1 MTDAYFGRIRASN
14 RLQRLVWFRLLVAG
28 RAGTNKAPRHRA
40 RTAAFVRLRRIRL
53 EHIENRT
60 FDEITVGDS
69 ATLVRTLTEQDIKL
83 FAVMSGDINPA
94 HVDPDYA
101 MSSRFREV
109 IGHGMWSGALIST
122 VLGTEFPGPGT
133 IYLGQ
138 NLRFRRPVRV
148 GDTITIKVTAKEKDE
163 KGRVMLDTDCV
174 NQDGEVVVSGTAE
187 VIAPK
192 EKVRRRR
199 IDLPDVRFDDRDVRF
214 RELMGRVKARKLSAV
229 ATAIVFPDDADSLAS
244 IAAATHEGTIVPVIV
259 GPRERLA
266 ELARAADIDLDAFQ
280 IVPADSQAHAIA
292 EAIRLAREGRVEG
305 IMKASVSTEDLVIH
319 AIAANRGLRTE
330 RRMSHVYAMD
340 VPTYP
345 KPLLITDSMINI
357 APGLSEK
364 REICQ
369 NAIDLARAL
378 GIPAPKVAVLAAVET
393 INPKMPAT
401 IDAATLCKMAER
413 GQISG
418 GILDGPLTFDNAVS
432 LKAAQTLGI
441 RSAVAGQAD
450 VLVAPDLEA
459 GNMIARQL
467 EHLADAVSA
476 GIVLGARVPIA
487 LTGKSDDRRSWVAS
501 AGLVQLVAHQYRRAA
516 GAAPRPR

>member
-1 MTDAYFGRIRASN
+1 M
-14 RLQRLVWFRLLVAG
+14 
-28 RAGTNKAPRHRA
+28 
-40 RTAAFVRLRRIRL
+40 

-60 FDEITVGDS
+60 FDEINVGDS

-138 NLRFRRPVRV
+138 NLRFRRPVKV
-148 GDTITIKVTAKEKDE
+148 GDTITVKVTAKEKE
-163 KGRVMLDTDCV
+163 AKGRVMLDTECV
-174 NQDGEVVVSGTAE
+174 NQDGEVVVSGSAD

-192 EKVRRRR
+192 EKVRRPR
-199 IDLPDVRFDDRDVRF
+199 IELPDVRFDDRDVRF
-214 RELMGRVKARKLSAV
+214 RELMGRVKARKLAPV
-229 ATAIVFPDDADSLAS
+229 ATAIVYPADADSLVSVAE
-244 IAAATHEGTIVPVIV
+244 AAKEGTIAPILVGAKSVI
-259 GPRERLA
+259 E
-266 ELARAADIDLDAFQ
+266 EIARAAGIDLGGFE
-280 IVPADSQAHAIA
+280 IVHVQNPTHAVA

-305 IMKASVSTEDLVIH
+305 IMKGGVSTEELIIQ
-319 AIAANRGLRTE
+319 AISVTKGLRTE

-345 KPLLITDSMINI
+345 KQLFITDAMINI

-364 REICQ
+364 RDICQ
-369 NAIDLARAL
+369 NVIDLARAL
-378 GIPAPKVAVLAAVET
+378 GIPAPKVAVLAAVES

-401 IDAATLCKMAER
+401 IDAATLCKMSER

-418 GILDGPLTFDNAVS
+418 GILDGPLTFDDAVS
-432 LKAAQTLGI
+432 LKAAENIGI

-450 VLVAPDLEA
+450 VLIAPDLEA
-459 GNMIARQL
+459 GNMIAKQL
-467 EHLADAVSA
+467 EHLADAVAA

-487 LTGKSDDRRSWVAS
+487 LTGRGDDRRSWVAS
-501 AGLVQLVAHQYRRAA
+501 AALVQLVAHQYRSAA
-516 GAAPRPR
+516 AYVPGAR